1 MKVQG
6 CLICETPRLFR
17 IQACILL
24 GAISTTEGDAI
35 TESVYY
41 TISCRM
47 ANLLDLSN
55 REVPNAIDHEI
66 DVRSKFH
73 PLCFQ

>member
-1 MKVQG
+1 M
-6 CLICETPRLFR
+6 T

-41 TISCRM
+41 TIACRM
-47 ANLLDLSN
+47 ANLLDLSK
-55 REVPNAIDHEI
+55 REGSNAIDHEI
-66 DVRSKFH
+66 NVRGKS
-73 PLCFQ
+73 